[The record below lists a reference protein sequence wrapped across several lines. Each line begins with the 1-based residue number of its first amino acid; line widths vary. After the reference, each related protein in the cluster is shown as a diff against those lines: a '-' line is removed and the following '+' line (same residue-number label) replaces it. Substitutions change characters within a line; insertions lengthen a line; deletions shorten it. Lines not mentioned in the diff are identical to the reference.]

1 MSMDSTNLS
10 SKFIPIIGITIGD
23 LNGIG
28 IEVTLKSLEKISLF
42 SKLIPVI
49 YASIEVLRYYSKLLK
64 MSNFNFHIISEAQQ
78 AIPLKINVIP
88 VWKESV
94 IITPGKPNFTGG
106 EYAKKSLEAAVA
118 DLKTKSIH
126 GLVTAPL
133 SKEIINKQGFFF
145 PGHTE
150 FLAAKF
156 QVNENLMLMV
166 KDKLRVAVAT
176 GHIPIAK
183 VPERLTIEL
192 ISKKLQVLIDA
203 LRTDFKIKFPKVAVV
218 GLNPHAGENGL
229 LGNEEKHIIDKVID
243 QFNLN
248 ENFVK
253 GPFPADGFF
262 GTTEYQ
268 KYDGILTMYHDQGL
282 IPFKII
288 SKGSGV
294 NFTAGLPE
302 VRTSPAHGTAFNL
315 AGKNIA
321 NSSSMTNALLLASKL
336 AINKDY

>member
-1 MSMDSTNLS
+1 MDSTNLS

-42 SKLIPVI
+42 SEFTPVI
-49 YASIEVLRYYSKLLK
+49 YASLEVLDYYSKLLK
-64 MSNFNFHIISEAQQ
+64 KSHLDFHVITEAKQ
-78 AIPLKINVIP
+78 AMPLKINVIA

-94 IITPGKPNFTGG
+94 LITPGRPNFVGG

-118 DLKTKSIH
+118 DLKTKAID
-126 GLVTAPL
+126 GLVTAPI
-133 SKEIINKQGFFF
+133 SKEILNKQGFVF

-156 QVNENLMLMV
+156 QVKENLMLMV
-166 KDKLRVAVAT
+166 KDKVRVAVAT

-183 VPERLTIEL
+183 VSEKLKIAL
-192 ISKKLQVLIDA
+192 ISEKLQILIDS
-203 LRTDFKIKFPKVAVV
+203 LRTDFKIQTPKVAVM

-229 LGNEEKHIIDKVID
+229 LGNEEKHIINKVVNM
-243 QFNLN
+243 FNFN
-248 ENFVK
+248 EYFVK
-253 GPFPADGFF
+253 GPLPADGFF
-262 GTTEYQ
+262 GNAEYL
-268 KYDGILTMYHDQGL
+268 KYDGILSMYHDQGL
-282 IPFKII
+282 IPFKMI

-294 NFTAGLPE
+294 NFTAGLPV
-302 VRTSPAHGTAFNL
+302 VRTSPAHGTAFDL

-321 NSSSMTNALLLASKL
+321 NPNSMTNALLMASTL
-336 AINKDY
+336 IRNKDH

>member
-1 MSMDSTNLS
+1 MDSTNLDR
-10 SKFIPIIGITIGD
+10 KFIPIIGISIGD

-42 SKLIPVI
+42 SKFTPVI
-49 YASIEVLRYYSKLLK
+49 YASIEALNFYSKLLK
-64 MSNFNFHIISEAQQ
+64 KSHLNFHIISEAQQ

-94 IITPGKPNFTGG
+94 TITPGKPNFAGG
-106 EYAKKSLEAAVA
+106 EYAKKSLEAAVT
-118 DLKTKSIH
+118 DLKTKSIN

-133 SKEIINKQGFFF
+133 SKEILNKQGFSF

-150 FLAAKF
+150 FLAATF
-156 QVNENLMLMV
+156 QVSQNLMLMV
-166 KDKLRVAVAT
+166 KDKIRVAVAT

-183 VPERLTIEL
+183 VSERLSISL
-192 ISKKLQVLIDA
+192 ISKKLEILIDS
-203 LRTDFKIKFPKVAVV
+203 LKTDFGIKTPKVAVT

-229 LGNEEKHIIDKVID
+229 LGNQEKHIINKVVDK
-243 QFNLN
+243 FNFN
-248 ENFVK
+248 KYFVK

-262 GTTEYQ
+262 GSEEYL
-268 KYDGILTMYHDQGL
+268 KYDAILTMYHDQGL
-282 IPFKII
+282 IPFKLL

-294 NFTAGLPE
+294 NFTAGLPV
-302 VRTSPAHGTAFNL
+302 VRTSPAHGTAFDL

-321 NSSSMTNALLLASKL
+321 NPSSMTNALLLASRL
-336 AINKDY
+336 VRNKDH

>member
-1 MSMDSTNLS
+1 MDYTNLS

-28 IEVTLKSLEKISLF
+28 MEVILKSLENISLF
-42 SKLIPVI
+42 SKFTPVL
-49 YASIEVLRYYSKLLK
+49 YASVEVINYYLKLLK
-64 MSNFNFHIISEAQQ
+64 KSHLNFHIISEAQQ

-88 VWKESV
+88 VWRESV
-94 IITPGKPNFTGG
+94 IITPGRPNFAGG

-118 DLKTKSIH
+118 DLKSKSIN

-133 SKEIINKQGFFF
+133 SKEILNKQGFFF

-150 FLAAKF
+150 FLAAEF

-166 KDKLRVAVAT
+166 NDKIRVAVAT
-176 GHIPIAK
+176 GHISIAK
-183 VPERLTIEL
+183 VSARLSIAL
-192 ISKKLQVLIDA
+192 ISEKLEILIDS
-203 LRTDFKIKFPKVAVV
+203 LRTDFKIKTPKVAVM
-218 GLNPHAGENGL
+218 GLNPHAGENGMF
-229 LGNEEKHIIDKVID
+229 GNEENHIINKVVD
-243 QFNLN
+243 QFNSN
-248 ENFVK
+248 KYFVK

-262 GTTEYQ
+262 GSIEYL
-268 KYDGILTMYHDQGL
+268 KFDGILTMYHDQGL

-294 NFTAGLPE
+294 NFTAGLPV
-302 VRTSPAHGTAFNL
+302 VRTSPAHGTAFDL

-321 NSSSMTNALLLASKL
+321 NPSSMTNALLLASTL
-336 AINKDY
+336 ARNKDH